1 MSTNTHIK
9 TFITSSSRQLNWKR
23 CRPSPFVKIIYIVS
37 KIKKVKDI
45 YGWVQLSRDDGY
57 YIKLLKKDVM
67 IAIKKMGYVDD
78 TMFDFR
84 MEDNGES
91 LFIN

>member
-1 MSTNTHIK
+1 MDCNNLKH
-9 TFITSSSRQLNWKR
+9 
-23 CRPSPFVKIIYIVS
+23 IVS